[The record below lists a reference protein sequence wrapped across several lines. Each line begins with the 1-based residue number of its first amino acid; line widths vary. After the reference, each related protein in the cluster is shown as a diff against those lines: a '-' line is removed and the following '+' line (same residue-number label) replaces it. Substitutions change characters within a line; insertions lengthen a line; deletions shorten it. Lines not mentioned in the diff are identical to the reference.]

1 MPVEARTDLRPQV
14 SQLLSRV
21 MTERADRAAQRGV
34 RIGFSQPTP
43 FSQTIPDLPEEDEV
57 EEQQNY
63 SPEVSQQAVRGD
75 TVEMGYGSGIGI
87 FSQDG
92 MVRGTGMDTDS
103 EDEGEGEVL
112 EDDGLYYHSPRDDPS
127 DKPTEGEQDT
137 GASDSV
143 GGNDS
148 DRSFMSVLETFNNGS
163 KAGSADSFQGDK
175 SMREPSMNGGSTDNV
190 ITSTTL
196 TRDGRSE
203 SGSDT
208 EERSKKRA
216 RTQQ

>member
-1 MPVEARTDLRPQV
+1 MPIEARTDLRPQV
-14 SQLLSRV
+14 NQLLSRV

-43 FSQTIPDLPEEDEV
+43 FSQTIPDLPEEDQV
-57 EEQQNY
+57 EEPQTY

-87 FSQDG
+87 FSQEG

-103 EDEGEGEVL
+103 EDEGEGQGEGQG
-112 EDDGLYYHSPRDDPS
+112 DDGLYYPPRDPS
-127 DKPTEGEQDT
+127 DKPTEGEED
-137 GASDSV
+137 GDVSDSV
-143 GGNDS
+143 TGNDS
-148 DRSFMSVLETFNNGS
+148 DGSFMSVLETFNNNTS
-163 KAGSADSFQGDK
+163 KTDNFQGDK
-175 SMREPSMNGGSTDNV
+175 SMREPSMNGGSTEDV
-190 ITSTTL
+190 ATPTTL

-208 EERSKKRA
+208 DERSKKRA
-216 RTQQ
+216 RIQQ